1 MSTDLALGQAGTGV
15 AGHPAT
21 TLQEL
26 RANASAWDEFVTSSA
41 EGFHT
46 QLSAW
51 ATVKAPNGWRGVRVV
66 ADAGSGPIGA
76 QVLVRKLGPGPFGVG
91 YAPRGPLASTWDE
104 SSVAAFTES
113 IRRAG
118 RRQRLSHVTIEPP
131 AEVGS
136 GVDDLLLAAGWKRGD
151 PVQPERTWEVSLGK
165 PEGELW
171 SGLRSKWRQYVNKAR
186 RAGTV
191 VVDGGRDDLDA
202 FYAIFTETARRTG
215 FIPRTLD
222 SYREVWD
229 AYAPSGRAQLL
240 FARHSD
246 TENAAVLF
254 LVRCGERM
262 VEPYG
267 GMTTA
272 GAASRANYLL
282 KWEAIRRSN
291 EEGAL
296 VYDMWG
302 MAHAGIEQFKQGFG
316 GREAIYVGAFDL
328 PTVPLLRTA
337 VVTTRRAWV
346 PVARRIYHARHGG
359 TPVDGAAGPDH
370 ADAETAHPGKQNADN
385 QNTTDGD

>member
-1 MSTDLALGQAGTGV
+1 MSADAVLGQSAVPERT
-15 AGHPAT
+15 AA
-21 TLQEL
+21 QEL
-26 RANASAWDEFVTSSA
+26 RGSATAWDDFVTGLP

-51 ATVKAPNGWRGVRVV
+51 ATVKAANGWRGVRVV
-66 ADAGSGPIGA
+66 ADGGSGPIGA
-76 QVLVRKLGPGPFGVG
+76 QVLVRTLGPGPFGVG
-91 YAPRGPLASTWDE
+91 YAPRGPIATTWDE
-104 SSVAAFTES
+104 AGVAAFTEAV
-113 IRRAG
+113 RRAG

-151 PVQPERTWEVSLGK
+151 PVQPERTWEVPLGK
-165 PEGELW
+165 PEAELW

-191 VVDGGRDDLDA
+191 VVEGGRDDLDA
-202 FYAIFTETARRTG
+202 FYEIFTDTARRTG

-240 FARHSD
+240 FARHANGED
-246 TENAAVLF
+246 AAVLF

-267 GMTTA
+267 GMTQA

-291 EEGAL
+291 DDGTR

-316 GREAIYVGAFDL
+316 GREAVYVGAFDL

-346 PVARRIYHARHGG
+346 PLVRRIYHARHGG
-359 TPVDGAAGPDH
+359 AGATEGSAADGAGQ
-370 ADAETAHPGKQNADN
+370 TA
-385 QNTTDGD
+385 TDGD